1 MLLTPHFYYLSM
13 KTSNSVKANH
23 LQNFQVFGKRIRL
36 SEFPKNSSRR
46 EELRLLHLNLQML
59 ND

>member
-1 MLLTPHFYYLSM
+1 M

-36 SEFPKNSSRR
+36 SEFPKNGSRR

>member
-36 SEFPKNSSRR
+36 FPKNGSRR